1 MDIFQSFAYVHSYLQ
16 IKAFAW
22 KQDCVMASKLQMPRS

>member
-1 MDIFQSFAYVHSYLQ
+1 MDIFHIYLQ